1 MDLKI
6 KNRIAIVTG
15 GGNGIGRA
23 IALRLAAEG
32 AKIIVTDL
40 RREDAQNVASEI
52 SAQGGEG
59 ITFQSDATKELAVD
73 KMIRQSIEAL
83 CADVRLG

>member
-6 KNRIAIVTG
+6 KDKIAVVTG

-23 IALRLAAEG
+23 IALCLAAEG
-32 AKIIVTDL
+32 AQIVVTDL

-52 SAQGGEG
+52 VAKNGKA
-59 ITFQSDATKELAVD
+59 IA
-73 KMIRQSIEAL
+73 
-83 CADVRLG
+83 